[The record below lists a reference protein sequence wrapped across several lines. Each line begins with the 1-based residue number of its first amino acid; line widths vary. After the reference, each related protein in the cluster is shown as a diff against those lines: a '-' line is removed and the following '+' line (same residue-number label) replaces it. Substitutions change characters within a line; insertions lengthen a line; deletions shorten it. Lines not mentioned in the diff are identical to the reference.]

1 MKKIQL
7 NIVNRKKKFKTKKI
21 CRNMWTMIVNGSRIH
36 VVENIMFTVL
46 TFRTYSISGF
56 NILSRS
62 NPSLYTT
69 FSCSM
74 ALLREG
80 VRVGVSE

>member
-7 NIVNRKKKFKTKKI
+7 NIVNRKKNLKQRKFVEI
-21 CRNMWTMIVNGSRIH
+21 CGRWSQMELL
-36 VVENIMFTVL
+36 ENVMFTVL

-74 ALLREG
+74 ALLREVVR

>member
-7 NIVNRKKKFKTKKI
+7 NIVNRKKNLKQRKFVEI
-21 CRNMWTMIVNGSRIH
+21 CGRWSQMELL
-36 VVENIMFTVL
+36 ENVMFTVL